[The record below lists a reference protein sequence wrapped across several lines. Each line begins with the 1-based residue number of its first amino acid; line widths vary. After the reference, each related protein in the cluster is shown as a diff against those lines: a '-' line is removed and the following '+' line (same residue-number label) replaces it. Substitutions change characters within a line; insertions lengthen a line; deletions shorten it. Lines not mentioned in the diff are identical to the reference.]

1 MAIIIVD
8 GIIMAIMGAVGI
20 TAMAMVVIRPI
31 IGPFTII
38 RLPVIGPFTM
48 LRHPRLGFGSDSAD
62 LKQSLSPGT
71 ALTSLVL
78 SLGPLIVNPQQV
90 LPLVIVAPES

>member
-1 MAIIIVD
+1 MAIMAAVGITAMAIIVVD
-8 GIIMAIMGAVGI
+8 GMVMAIMGAVGI
-20 TAMAMVVIRPI
+20 TAMAIMGAVGAAMAMVVISPI

-71 ALTSLVL
+71 A
-78 SLGPLIVNPQQV
+78 
-90 LPLVIVAPES
+90 